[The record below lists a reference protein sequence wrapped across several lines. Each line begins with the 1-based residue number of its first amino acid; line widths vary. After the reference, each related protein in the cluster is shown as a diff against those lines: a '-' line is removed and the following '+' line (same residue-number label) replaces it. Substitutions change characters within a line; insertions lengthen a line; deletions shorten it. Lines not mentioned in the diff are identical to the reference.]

1 MASNFLQVNRNK
13 RSLSLDLKTKGGA
26 EAMHRLIASADVF
39 VHNMRPEPLERLKFD
54 YEHVRATKPDISQA
68 DRDACTDAL
77 LASGEAAPLD
87 EHGKL
92 PAGATHK
99 AVRQRDGSVKVVRRR
114 FSIA

>member
-1 MASNFLQVNRNK
+1 MPDAPRK
-13 RSLSLDLKTKGGA
+13 R
-26 EAMHRLIASADVF
+26 
-39 VHNMRPEPLERLKFD
+39 RPTTR
-54 YEHVRATKPDISQA
+54 DISQA